1 MGNYFEPVLSEEQL
15 SAYLDGMLSA
25 EENNVVEEL
34 ISSSPEM
41 AEIQDSID
49 SVDSTYLYE
58 NDYEIPIECMADDFS
73 LPDIGYVNLRDTDSY
88 DENDIPDVDSYNK
101 DYGNNDTFDDV
112 EFHDDSS
119 ETELDDLFV
128 DEGYDDISF

>member
-15 SAYLDGMLSA
+15 AAYLDGMLSA

-58 NDYEIPIECMADDFS
+58 NDYEIPIECMADDFT
-73 LPDIGYVNLRDTDSY
+73 LPDVSYEEHHAIDSY
-88 DENDIPDVDSYNK
+88 DTDEYVDDDSYNEDD
-101 DYGNNDTFDDV
+101 DYQDTSDGIEYQNEDTGS
-112 EFHDDSS
+112 EHEDSF
-119 ETELDDLFV
+119 LQ
-128 DEGYDDISF
+128 DEYDDISL